1 MIFRVK
7 TDKVALFGSLLGLA
21 SLLLPFAVG
30 KPNRIAEGEAIRVWG
45 LQGSLAPYLIILLVT
60 CLLIGMLL
68 SVFKISASAYRR
80 EVEPCRTRGLSAV
93 CGGSILGLI
102 APLVFTATLF
112 LLVATEGSVAEYD
125 YGRVSPIAG
134 FWLLLLSAVF
144 LYDSAFRGKGRLRPA
159 LLSKLLPLLLIVL
172 LFAAGAYD
180 HLAVVQEFTNRSARF
195 AAELSAHAALS
206 FGAVGMATA
215 LGVPLGL
222 LAWRRARAEKGVFS
236 LVNGLQTIPS
246 LALFG
251 LMIAPLALL
260 SQRYPMLRE
269 WGIRGIGNTPALIA
283 LTLYSL
289 LPIVRNTY
297 AGLAMIPDAVVDAG
311 KGLGME
317 KGHMLRYVELPL
329 SIPVVLGGIRVA
341 AVLTVG
347 NTAVAALIGAG
358 GLGNFVFQGL
368 GQAAPDLIVMGVL
381 PIILLAVA
389 VDRGF
394 ALLIRM
400 LSPSNRGNE

>member
-1 MIFRVK
+1 MNPRVHA
-7 TDKVALFGSLLGLA
+7 DKVALFGSLLGTA
-21 SLLLPFAVG
+21 ALLVSFAVG
-30 KPNRIAEGEAIRVWG
+30 KPNRIAEGSALRIFD
-45 LQGSLAPYLIILLVT
+45 LQGSSTPYLAVLLLT
-60 CLLIGMLL
+60 CLLIGLIL
-68 SVFKISASAYRR
+68 SIFRTAFRR
-80 EVEPCRTRGLSAV
+80 EL
-93 CGGSILGLI
+93 LGII
-102 APLVFTATLF
+102 APLVLVSTLV
-112 LLVATEGSVAEYD
+112 LLAASAGSVAEYD
-125 YGRVSPIAG
+125 YGRVSPVGG
-134 FWLLLLSAVF
+134 FWLLLLSSVF
-144 LYDSAFRGKGRLRPA
+144 LYDSAFRGADRRLR
-159 LLSKLLPLLLIVL
+159 LRLFSKLLPPVMLVA
-172 LFAAGAYD
+172 LFASGAYD
-180 HLAVVQEFTNRSARF
+180 HLAVVQEFGNRSGRF

-206 FGAVGMATA
+206 FGAVGVATGI
-215 LGVPLGL
+215 GVPLGL
-222 LAWRRARAEKGVFS
+222 LAWRREKAERGIFS

-260 SQRYPMLRE
+260 SQQYPFLRE

-283 LTLYSL
+283 LSLYSL

-297 AGLAMIPDAVVDAG
+297 AGLAMIPDSVVDAG
-311 KGLGME
+311 RGLGMA
-317 KGHMLRYVELPL
+317 KLHMLRHVELPL

-381 PIILLAVA
+381 PIILMAVA

-394 ALLIRM
+394 ALLIR
-400 LSPSNRGNE
+400 LVSPLHRGSVTA